1 MSVNS
6 NLIDR
11 GIDMLRSG
19 SMLFLLAGFLLGW
32 LVFTQPTPQN
42 QLYLELIN
50 QDEIIIDSIRMEF
63 GFDLN
68 QSNLLTLQ
76 LKPNEHRTLVL
87 NHPPGKGFNV
97 EVHYS
102 DGHVQSFCANRNI
115 EEPQQ
120 RLKLQR

>member
-1 MSVNS
+1 MSN

-11 GIDMLRSG
+11 SIDTLRSR
-19 SMLFLLAGFLLGW
+19 SMLFLLAGIVLGW
-32 LVFTQPTPQN
+32 LFFAQPTIDN
-42 QLYLELIN
+42 HLYLEIIN

>member
-1 MSVNS
+1 MSN

-11 GIDMLRSG
+11 SIDTLRSR
-19 SMLFLLAGFLLGW
+19 SMLFLLAGIVLGW
-32 LVFTQPTPQN
+32 LIFAQPTIDN
-42 QLYLELIN
+42 HLYLEIIN
-50 QDEIIIDSIRMEF
+50 QDEIMIDSIRMEF

-76 LKPNEHRTLVL
+76 LKPNEHRNLVL

-97 EVHYS
+97 EVHYH

-115 EEPQQ
+115 LEPKQQ
-120 RLKLQR
+120 LKLKR